1 MRAELSRL
9 VAKKKELTAGE
20 VYRPN
25 PAADCFWCEFRSLC
39 PLWPEGQPLF
49 DLQPEAAR

>member
-1 MRAELSRL
+1 L
-9 VAKKKELTAGE
+9 VAKKKELIVSE

-25 PAADCFWCEFRSLC
+25 PAANCHWCEFRSLC

-49 DLQPEAAR
+49 DPETVR